1 MGIVGIYPNPVTGP
15 TVNILPP
22 AYPGTS
28 GIRVEMFTT
37 AFRKV
42 MDTTYPPVPS
52 NTVVVVPLIG
62 KGGKPLANGL
72 YYVVVTTG
80 NGKATG
86 KLLVLR

>member
-1 MGIVGIYPNPVTGP
+1 VGIYPNPVSGP

-22 AYPGTS
+22 VYPGTS

-52 NTVVVVPLIG
+52 NTVVVVALTG
-62 KGGKPLANGL
+62 KGGHPLANGL
-72 YYVVVTTG
+72 YYILVTTSG
-80 NGKATG
+80 GKATG